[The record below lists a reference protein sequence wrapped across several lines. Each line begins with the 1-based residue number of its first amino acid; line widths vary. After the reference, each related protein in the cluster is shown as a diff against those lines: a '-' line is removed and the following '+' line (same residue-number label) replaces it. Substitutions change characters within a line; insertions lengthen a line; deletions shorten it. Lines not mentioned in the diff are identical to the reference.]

1 MDIVVHGRNVE
12 VPDHYRQ
19 HVADKLERLSRYDS
33 KLISVDV
40 ELQHERNPRQTEIC
54 QRVEITLR
62 TKGPVI
68 RAEAVA
74 ADFYSALD
82 AAVARLETRVH
93 KAADRR
99 RIHHGNRTPTSV
111 AEATADASDAA
122 EAAADIDRIMDQYN
136 GVRRDQDE
144 DDDFGPGKII
154 RVKSHPGT
162 PMTVDE
168 ALENMELV
176 GHDFYLFMCAETL
189 RPTVVYRRHAYD
201 YGLIRLSVN
210 GAVPAAPHTDDELEA
225 AAV

>member
-19 HVADKLERLSRYDS
+19 HVADKLDRLERYDS

-40 ELQHERNPRQTEIC
+40 ELQHERNPRQTDIC

-68 RAEAVA
+68 RSEAVA

-82 AAVARLETRVH
+82 AAVARLESRVR

-111 AEATADASDAA
+111 AEATGDATSVA
-122 EAAADIDRIMDQYN
+122 ESAADIDRVMDEYN
-136 GVRRDQDE
+136 GVHPDGDAA
-144 DDDFGPGKII
+144 DDGPGKII
-154 RVKSHPGT
+154 REKLHPDT

-176 GHDFYLFMCAETL
+176 GHDFYLFMCAETS

-201 YGLIRLSVN
+201 YGLIRLSAN
-210 GAVPAAPHTDDELEA
+210 GNSAEAVDIDQDREPAA
-225 AAV
+225 V

>member
-19 HVADKLERLSRYDS
+19 HVADKLERLERYDS
-33 KLISVDV
+33 KLINVDV
-40 ELQHERNPRQTEIC
+40 ELQHERNPRQAEIA

-68 RAEAVA
+68 RSEAVA

-82 AAVARLETRVH
+82 AAVARLETRVR

-111 AEATADASDAA
+111 AEATADAADAA
-122 EAAADIDRIMDQYN
+122 QAASDIDRVMDEYN
-136 GVRRDQDE
+136 GVHHDSDE
-144 DDDFGPGKII
+144 FGPGKII
-154 RVKSHPGT
+154 REKSHPDT
-162 PMTVDE
+162 PMSVDE

-201 YGLIRLSVN
+201 YGLIRLSGNGVN
-210 GAVPAAPHTDDELEA
+210 ASVAQADDELET